1 MPAKKTKTNGD
12 KPQKIEWEYNGETI
26 DHLSK
31 TPKGSIGFIY
41 KISLLDGSGRY
52 YVGRKTMTK
61 PVAKSGV
68 NKGKSTGEYTWRTYC
83 GSSKELLKIIKEEKP
98 KYKKEI
104 LYFCFSKSEMS
115 YMESREILCS
125 GALTDP
131 LAFNFW
137 IKTLI
142 YSKNLTPNS

>member
-1 MPAKKTKTNGD
+1 MAVSKKV
-12 KPQKIEWEYNGETI
+12 EWEYNGEVI

-41 KISLLDGSGRY
+41 KIYLLDGTGRY

-68 NKGKSTGEYTWRTYC
+68 NKGKSTGEYAWRTYC
-83 GSSKELLKIIKEEKP
+83 GSSKELLKILKESKP
-98 KYKKEI
+98 IYKKEI
-104 LYFCFSKSEMS
+104 LHFCFTKSEMS
-115 YMESREILCS
+115 YVETREILCS

-137 IKTLI
+137 IKTTV
-142 YSKNLTPNS
+142 YSKHLEPNS